1 VHAVQSKGVD
11 REWKA
16 AYWDEVNDET
26 VVILPVCIEECKIP
40 KLLQTKKYASFHE
53 SYEKGLSEI
62 LEALAHYEATKL
74 NADFFHS
81 IDGVRN

>member
-26 VVILPVCIEECKIP
+26 VVILPACIEECKIP

-62 LEALAHYEATKL
+62 
-74 NADFFHS
+74 S
-81 IDGVRN
+81 